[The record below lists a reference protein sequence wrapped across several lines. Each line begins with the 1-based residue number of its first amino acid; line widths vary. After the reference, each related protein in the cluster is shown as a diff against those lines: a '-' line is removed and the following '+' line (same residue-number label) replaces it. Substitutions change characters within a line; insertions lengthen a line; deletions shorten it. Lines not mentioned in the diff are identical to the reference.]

1 MSAYRIGNYGLAQG
15 YAAVVGVV
23 LVVVGLLG
31 FIGNPIV
38 GEPVP
43 GGGGPIFVTGTVH
56 NIVHLA
62 TGLLALY
69 VAFGLSGETQANG
82 VIGLGILYVAVLVLT
97 VLSPTLF
104 GILGTTPEYGVNAA
118 DHLLHAALAIVS
130 FGVGYLARGGTG
142 TVATR

>member
-1 MSAYRIGNYGLAQG
+1 MRAYRVGNYGLAQG
-15 YAAVVGVV
+15 YAALVGVV

-38 GEPVP
+38 GDPAN
-43 GGGGPIFVTGTVH
+43 GPIFVTGTVH
-56 NIVHLA
+56 NVVHLA

-69 VAFGLSGETQANG
+69 IAFGLSGETQANG
-82 VIGLGILYVAVLVLT
+82 VIGLGILYVAVLILT
-97 VLSPTLF
+97 LISPNLF
-104 GILGTTPEYGVNAA
+104 GILGNSPTFNVNAA

-130 FGVGYLARGGTG
+130 LAVGYLARGGTG